1 MRTGATVRVGVDTG
15 GTFTD
20 FIVLERGKIR
30 IHKVLSTPSNPAR
43 AILQGLSD
51 LFGEKDRPF
60 LDITHGSTV
69 ATNSLLTRKGA
80 KTALVTTAGF
90 EDIIEIGR
98 QNRKELYDLAY
109 HRSAPL
115 VSRRLRIGLKERLDE
130 RGDILI
136 PISEEDLRQIVD
148 RLKKSGV
155 ESVAIC
161 FLHAYANP
169 SHEEKASKAIR
180 DAGFFVSASSSVLP
194 EYREY
199 ERASTTCV
207 NAYVSPLMI
216 RYLHELDQKLGKGSL
231 RIMQSNGGVIS
242 GETAAREAV
251 RTILSGPA
259 GGVVGGFE
267 VATAAGFRN
276 VITFDMGGTSTDV
289 SLIDGT
295 IGFTGETEVA
305 GCPIRVPVIDI
316 HTVGAGGG
324 SIARCDP
331 GGALEVGPESAGAD
345 PGPICYG
352 KGTKVTV
359 TDANLFLGRL
369 DPDRFLGGRM
379 RLQQRA
385 VGKGIEKLA
394 ASINLSPV
402 QAAEG
407 VLRVADQH
415 MARAIRLI
423 SVERGH
429 DPREYV
435 LVSFGGA
442 GAMHACSLAQILDIP
457 TVLVPKD
464 PGILSARGM
473 VVADVVRDYA
483 RTVLLPAEAAANS
496 VLERYFRPLLDRA
509 KKDLRAEGFPSFRA
523 ERFADMRYLGQ
534 SFEITVSLP
543 KGGKFPAGLLSRF
556 HAMHDARFGIS
567 NPQRPVEVVT
577 LRVRAAGKVKKPPLA
592 RIASEK
598 NVSSAR
604 TGTHPIIFRG
614 KVYKGAIYERDL
626 LRAGDRLRG
635 PALVVEF
642 SSTTV
647 VPPGF
652 ICKADEWGNLVI
664 DIVPRSSKD
673 KARA

>member
-1 MRTGATVRVGVDTG
+1 MKAGETVRVGVDTG

-20 FIVLERGKIR
+20 LIVLERGNIR

-43 AILQGLSD
+43 AILQGFSE
-51 LFGEKDRPF
+51 LFGEENRPF

-69 ATNSLLTRKGA
+69 ATNTLLTREGA
-80 KTALVTTAGF
+80 KTALITTSGF
-90 EDIIEIGR
+90 EDVIEIGR
-98 QNRKELYDLAY
+98 QNRKELYDLTY
-109 HRSAPL
+109 RRSPPL
-115 VSRRLRIGLKERLDE
+115 VSRQLRIGLKERLDE

-136 PISEEDLRQIVD
+136 PISEEELPQIVD

-169 SHEEKASKAIR
+169 SHEEKVSKAIR
-180 DAGFFVSASSSVLP
+180 DAGFFVSASSHVLP

-216 RYLHELDQKLGKGSL
+216 RYLHELNQKLGHGSL

-267 VATAAGFRN
+267 VASAAGFRN

-289 SLIDGT
+289 SLIDET

-305 GCPIRVPVIDI
+305 GCPIRIPVIDI

-352 KGTKVTV
+352 RGTEVTV

-379 RLQQRA
+379 RLQKQS
-385 VGKGIEKLA
+385 VKKGIENLA
-394 ASINLSPV
+394 ASLNLSPI
-402 QAAEG
+402 QTAEG

-442 GAMHACSLAQILDIP
+442 GAMHACSLARILDIP
-457 TVLVPKD
+457 TVLIPRD

-483 RTVLLPAEAAANS
+483 QTVLLPAEAANGTK
-496 VLERYFRPLLDRA
+496 LEHYFRPLLDRA
-509 KKDLRAEGFPSFRA
+509 KKDLRREGFSSIRA

-534 SFEITVSLP
+534 SFEITVSIP
-543 KGGKFPAGLLSRF
+543 KGGNFSGKLLSRF
-556 HAMHDARFGIS
+556 HEMHDSQFGIS

-577 LRVRAAGKVKKPPLA
+577 LRVRAVGKVKKPPLS
-592 RIASEK
+592 RIGSGKKKSE
-598 NVSSAR
+598 AR
-604 TGTHPIIFRG
+604 TGTHPIMFGG

-626 LRAGDRLRG
+626 LRRGNQIKG

-647 VPPGF
+647 IPPDL
-652 ICKADEWGNLVI
+652 ICKVDKWGNLLI
-664 DIVPRSSKD
+664 DTILRSSK
-673 KARA
+673 ARTR